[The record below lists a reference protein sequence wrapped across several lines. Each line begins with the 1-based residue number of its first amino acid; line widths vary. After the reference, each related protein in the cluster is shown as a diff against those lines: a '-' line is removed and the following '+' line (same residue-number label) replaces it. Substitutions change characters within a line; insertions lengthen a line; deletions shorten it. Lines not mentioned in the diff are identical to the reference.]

1 MDLRKISDFK
11 SVRELSLAV
20 FYYVSGSIL
29 GPLLLFGGLG
39 YILDSFLHTS
49 PTGLIVGV
57 FVAFIV
63 TNVLLF
69 KKVQRINGL
78 VNNYDKKEEKNEKEE
93 KEESNY

>member
-57 FVAFIV
+57 FIAFIV

-69 KKVQRINGL
+69 KKVKRINGL
-78 VNNYDKKEEKNEKEE
+78 VNNYDKKEEKIEKEE
-93 KEESNY
+93 KRRE